1 MIIAKRS
8 ILTGIVNTMDLD
20 VSEDQINTCK
30 NGVLIQ
36 EAMPNLNASEREFL
50 ISGITDDEWN
60 ETFGDEE

>member
-8 ILTGIVNTMDLD
+8 ILTGIVHTMDLD
-20 VSEDQINTCK
+20 VSEDQISTWK

-60 ETFGDEE
+60 EAFGNEE